1 MWLLVGLALWWCLTP
16 VRAWGVSTSA
26 SAAVLMDADTGQ
38 VLYDHNGSRRM
49 LIASTTKIMTALVV
63 LERASPGEEVTV
75 RQEHMTEGS
84 SMYLKPGERVTV
96 EELLYGLLLCSGND
110 AAAALADHCGGTAS
124 FVRRM
129 NGLARE
135 LGMED
140 TSFANPSGLD
150 DDGHY
155 STARD
160 MARLAVYA
168 AGNHTFAR
176 LCSTRSVTVGGRTM
190 TNHNRLLRTVPG
202 CIGMKTGYTRAA
214 GRTLVSAAERD
225 GRRLVAVTLQDGN
238 DWADHAALYDWGFAQ
253 ETRQETAALNREDT
267 AEDLLRQGRVQ
278 VNGQLAALGDRADPE
293 TDAVTLDGQPL
304 SREPER
310 VYLMLNKPRG
320 YVTTL
325 SDERGRRTAAELVS
339 GCGARVYP
347 VGRLDMDSEGLLL
360 MTNDGAWMQRLL
372 HPSREIEKEYR
383 VTVTGPVEGA
393 AGRLAAIR
401 DLEGE
406 RIRPVRVREL
416 WRDGNKAALSVTIHE
431 GKNRQIRRMCRQAGL
446 AVRRLQRVREHTLT
460 LGDLPVGRWRYLT
473 QQELQMLEGSEKR

>member
-1 MWLLVGLALWWCLTP
+1 MFRRVLCCAAAALWLCVFFP
-16 VRAWGVSTSA
+16 CRVSAVETSA
-26 SAAVLMDADTGQ
+26 ASAILVDADSGR
-38 VLYDHNGSRRM
+38 VLYEHNADRKM
-49 LIASTTKIMTALVV
+49 LIASTTKIMTALTA
-63 LERASPGEEVTV
+63 LEHGCLSDTVTV
-75 RQEHMTEGS
+75 SREAACTEGS
-84 SMYLKPGERVTV
+84 AMYLKEGETLTL
-96 EELLYGLLLCSGND
+96 ETLLYGLLLCSGND

-267 AEDLLRQGRVQ
+267 
-278 VNGQLAALGDRADPE
+278 P
-293 TDAVTLDGQPL
+293 
-304 SREPER
+304 
-310 VYLMLNKPRG
+310 
-320 YVTTL
+320 
-325 SDERGRRTAAELVS
+325 
-339 GCGARVYP
+339 
-347 VGRLDMDSEGLLL
+347 
-360 MTNDGAWMQRLL
+360 
-372 HPSREIEKEYR
+372 
-383 VTVTGPVEGA
+383 
-393 AGRLAAIR
+393 
-401 DLEGE
+401 
-406 RIRPVRVREL
+406 
-416 WRDGNKAALSVTIHE
+416 
-431 GKNRQIRRMCRQAGL
+431 
-446 AVRRLQRVREHTLT
+446 
-460 LGDLPVGRWRYLT
+460 
-473 QQELQMLEGSEKR
+473 